1 MFDSPCWSVYIPW
14 HPNKPD
20 WRFEQREM
28 QGLPVVV
35 VLATASDRSFLP
47 SGSCVSAPWLRQK
60 QSKSWKV
67 TELANSLLKVQYTK
81 YISWI
86 FMNWKN
92 ALCLLKAIRTSA
104 TRRKCFFPP
113 LGTLNVWLEMSF
125 YFKRFWQPWRDQK
138 PRVGR
143 LGQFWLVPSLQGAGA
158 IQRRAAETHGVIAW
172 WRGPSKV
179 WLSLVGFIVTSSD
192 IKGHHTSQI
201 IYVHLQNL
209 VLHLFC
215 IFLQMDITWYD
226 LNLAFWQCR
235 SSQGVMRLIES
246 LQTVHATLL
255 AHLHVPCSK
264 LDWHQNPRISFPEF
278 SSLERMCACVA
289 QFSTDPF
296 SLWCAKGTW
305 QQHVVSYGLTMRE
318 STG

>member
-1 MFDSPCWSVYIPW
+1 M
-14 HPNKPD
+14 
-20 WRFEQREM
+20 
-28 QGLPVVV
+28 
-35 VLATASDRSFLP
+35 
-47 SGSCVSAPWLRQK
+47 
-60 QSKSWKV
+60 
-67 TELANSLLKVQYTK
+67 TELANSLLKVPYTK

-104 TRRKCFFPP
+104 TRGKCFFPSFRNSERVTWKEF
-113 LGTLNVWLEMSF
+113 LLQTLLAAVARPKTARWATRSVLAGAVA
-125 YFKRFWQPWRDQK
+125 PGHWRD
-138 PRVGR
+138 PT
-143 LGQFWLVPSLQGAGA
+143 A
-158 IQRRAAETHGVIAW
+158 RRRNAWRDGVMAW
-172 WRGPSKV
+172 SVEG
-179 WLSLVGFIVTSSD
+179 LIVDSWIHSD

-209 VLHLFC
+209 VSHLFC

-235 SSQGVMRLIES
+235 SSLGVIRLIES

-296 SLWCAKGTW
+296 SLWCANGTW
-305 QQHVVSYGLTMRE
+305 QQHVVSYGLTTRE
-318 STG
+318 STGWPQWASAGLG